1 GDNVQHLRAPLLGH
15 RLGSSLN
22 QMGILSPI
30 ILGALNGTLSNDAYY
45 KLLRERRSFP
55 RYQRELFNRAVEKG
69 HTALA
74 KSLGEHILKQNPNR
88 AVRMGMK
95 ELAD

>member
-1 GDNVQHLRAPLLGH
+1 
-15 RLGSSLN
+15 
-22 QMGILSPI
+22 MGILSPI
-30 ILGALNGTLSNDAYY
+30 ILGALNGTLSAEDYY
-45 KLLRERRSFP
+45 KLLRQRRSFP

-69 HTALA
+69 HTTLA